1 MLIREFRVCT
11 YLFSIYVVCF
21 ARIILKY
28 FLCYRKRQHLC
39 PTVKHE
45 QRTKEEKKGRIHHVF
60 FCAHPSA
67 TKPSIGSQVC
77 DDIFSPQNPTK
88 ICPNLKLSIFLT
100 FWLDIDGSVVKKVH
114 TLPTQ
119 SHPFTHRSLT
129 IQKQLQ

>member
-1 MLIREFRVCT
+1 MVVCI
-11 YLFSIYVVCF
+11 YYSIYVVNI
-21 ARIILKY
+21 AKIILKY

-100 FWLDIDGSVVKKVH
+100 FWLDIDNSVVKKVH
-114 TLPTQ
+114 TLWPR
-119 SHPFTHRSLT
+119 SHSSTHRLAFILPT
-129 IQKQLQ
+129 VQK